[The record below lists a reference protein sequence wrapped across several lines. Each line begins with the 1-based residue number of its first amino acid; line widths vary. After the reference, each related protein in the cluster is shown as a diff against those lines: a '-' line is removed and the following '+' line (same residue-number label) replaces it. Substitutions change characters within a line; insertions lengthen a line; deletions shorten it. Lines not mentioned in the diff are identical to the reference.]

1 MGFERCELRR
11 RHLSSRNDSRW
22 HGNRLPIDGVTGP
35 NRACS
40 CNLSV
45 GAGSASKQP
54 LQGQLPWWNP
64 SELTGHAVLSS
75 RNEWIASFKNQ
86 HFILYAYSVVSLQ
99 QFGKEDSRLPRAFL
113 SAARAAFEPAEAEL
127 LSCAW
132 RQPRSNRNQKSSQSS
147 QIKAL
152 MQDWN
157 ELADEKGNFELQ
169 GTCGQARCEPE
180 LKLGALSNANLL
192 PDPGSKILPTS
203 WKPSKTVR
211 SRPSFSAG
219 SSLQALT
226 DELA

>member
-1 MGFERCELRR
+1 MRGLVADVLLCSKWLEQFSSKLKQAKEGLTMGFERCELRR

-54 LQGQLPWWNP
+54 LQGQLPWRNP
-64 SELTGHAVLSS
+64 SELT
-75 RNEWIASFKNQ
+75 
-86 HFILYAYSVVSLQ
+86 
-99 QFGKEDSRLPRAFL
+99 
-113 SAARAAFEPAEAEL
+113 EL

-132 RQPRSNRNQKSSQSS
+132 RQPRSNQKFS

-169 GTCGQARCEPE
+169 GTCGAGA
-180 LKLGALSNANLL
+180 LWTWAKKLGALSNANLL
-192 PDPGSKILPTS
+192 PDPGSKI
-203 WKPSKTVR
+203 PSQSKGRV
-211 SRPSFSAG
+211 
-219 SSLQALT
+219 
-226 DELA
+226 

>member
-1 MGFERCELRR
+1 MLAQVPLQNNPFKASCHDEI
-11 RHLSSRNDSRW
+11 HLSWLGTRFSQVEMNE
-22 HGNRLPIDGVTGP
+22 LP
-35 NRACS
+35 
-40 CNLSV
+40 
-45 GAGSASKQP
+45 ASKTNISFCMRI
-54 LQGQLPWWNP
+54 LLCLFSSLGKK
-64 SELTGHAVLSS
+64 TAVC
-75 RNEWIASFKNQ
+75 Q
-86 HFILYAYSVVSLQ
+86 
-99 QFGKEDSRLPRAFL
+99 RAFL

-192 PDPGSKILPTS
+192 PDPGSKILPT
-203 WKPSKTVR
+203 
-211 SRPSFSAG
+211 FLEA
-219 SSLQALT
+219 
-226 DELA
+226 